1 MVFHS
6 DFQFPPLPT
15 LVVWVFTF
23 LTLLFLALRHSPFRA
38 PFSISSSTLTICHLA
53 PFPLLQPWFWVYRWL
68 PWMFPEK
75 ELPEFFEE
83 RLPFSCLASLGITR
97 ERRGYGTKISQ
108 ESSREEKN
116 NNIYITD
123 GLGSWIG
130 SEGPFGDKP
139 ALNFTRKYPQ
149 IHKETYSHWLGI
161 SSLSTVGRY
170 RWPALL
176 LRMGPVF
183 CVFFFFLLNTAQSKY
198 IHFFFLSKECSHEVW
213 KSGHGWTHPN
223 GRLH

>member
-1 MVFHS
+1 
-6 DFQFPPLPT
+6 
-15 LVVWVFTF
+15 
-23 LTLLFLALRHSPFRA
+23 
-38 PFSISSSTLTICHLA
+38 
-53 PFPLLQPWFWVYRWL
+53 
-68 PWMFPEK
+68 MFPEK

-108 ESSREEKN
+108 QSSREEKN
-116 NNIYITD
+116 NIYITN

-198 IHFFFLSKECSHEVW
+198 IHFLFLSKECSHEVW

>member
-1 MVFHS
+1 
-6 DFQFPPLPT
+6 
-15 LVVWVFTF
+15 
-23 LTLLFLALRHSPFRA
+23 
-38 PFSISSSTLTICHLA
+38 
-53 PFPLLQPWFWVYRWL
+53 
-68 PWMFPEK
+68 MFPEK

-83 RLPFSCLASLGITR
+83 RLPFSCLASLRITR

-108 ESSREEKN
+108 ESSREEKK

-123 GLGSWIG
+123 GLGSWIR
-130 SEGPFGDKP
+130 SEGPVGDEP

-161 SSLSTVGRY
+161 SSLSIVGRY

-183 CVFFFFLLNTAQSKY
+183 CFFFSLLNTAQSKY
-198 IHFFFLSKECSHEVW
+198 IHFFFLRKDCSHEVW
-213 KSGHGWTHPN
+213 KSGHGWTHPD